1 MLSRLTSFTP
11 AFALTAVCCA
21 TTGLLPAIAHAQ
33 AQPSPRYL
41 TQMQAELQAMNLTPQ
56 CAATS
61 SQSGACSL
69 RAVAPA
75 TGSTPSNRRF
85 YLALTYDDR
94 SDAIYVF
101 FERYATL
108 RADAP
113 NAAAV
118 TRRLLEMNWEMLI
131 GKFEW
136 SSSSGEIRL
145 STVLHTDSN
154 FDRRAFRSIVHSM
167 LRLADRYASELTQL
181 TGAAVGEPVTPIA
194 ATAPPSTT
202 PTTTVPTPAVRTADA
217 GVVARAAPR

>member
-1 MLSRLTSFTP
+1 MASRSRRSAATMAISLAVFTLAP
-11 AFALTAVCCA
+11 LAS
-21 TTGLLPAIAHAQ
+21 AQ
-33 AQPSPRYL
+33 QSPRYL
-41 TQMQAELQAMNLTPQ
+41 AQMQAELQAMNLSPQ

-61 SQSGACSL
+61 AQSGACSL
-69 RAVAPA
+69 RASAAATPQAPA
-75 TGSTPSNRRF
+75 RRRF

-108 RADAP
+108 RSDAA

-118 TRRLLEMNWEMLI
+118 SRRLLEMNWEMLI

-136 SSSSGEIRL
+136 NSTSGEIRL

-167 LRLADRYASELTQL
+167 LRLADRYANELATL
-181 TGAAVGEPVTPIA
+181 TGNAVGEAVSASDQPA
-194 ATAPPSTT
+194 AAGATSAGAAQDAGTA
-202 PTTTVPTPAVRTADA
+202 RADA
-217 GVVARAAPR
+217 R